1 MGTKEPTT
9 KISHPAADAM
19 DWDEAMK
26 TIETLKSQERLRD
39 AMLIGVGCYL
49 GLRVSDFRLLRWS
62 DILDNKDIVL
72 TEKKTGKKRML
83 RVNPALRELTQFC
96 FDEIEPENRNG
107 YIFNSCQCAGLKP
120 LSRNHIHCLLK
131 RIKNDC
137 GIESAHVFSAH
148 TLRKTFGRRVW
159 LQECKKGR
167 GDQALELLK
176 EIFGHEH
183 IHVTK
188 RYLGIRQEELLSVY
202 ENL

>member
-1 MGTKEPTT
+1 MKERA

-19 DWDEAMK
+19 DWDEAMQ
-26 TIETLKSQERLRD
+26 TIVSLRDADRLRD

-62 DILDNKDIVL
+62 DLLDERDIVL
-72 TEKKTGKKRML
+72 IEKKTGKKRRL
-83 RVNPALRELTQFC
+83 RVNPALRDLAQYC
-96 FDEIEPENRNG
+96 FDEIEPEDRNG
-107 YIFNSCQCAGLKP
+107 YIFNSCQCNGTKP

-131 RIKNDC
+131 KIQKDC
-137 GIESAHVFSAH
+137 GIGSAKVFSAH

-159 LQECKKGR
+159 LQECRKGR

-183 IHVTK
+183 VHVTK